1 MMFLK
6 AVSAAKTPGIVTSN
20 LSLYL
25 SAHNPNSYGG
35 SGTTWTDLSTN
46 ANHGTLVNGLTYS
59 SSDGGY
65 FDFDGVNDYVNDGST
80 TGSPFAFGTGA
91 FTFECWVKYDNDT
104 IYHGV
109 LDTRRRTSILSSN
122 FGIADYRD
130 PTNDKFYVYYNN
142 GNIFESTGT
151 LAINTWYHLVLSRA
165 STSTNDTKFYINNVL
180 DKTTTMTQSISDYGN
195 YYVGRNVNDPGTTYS
210 NMKLAQVRTYK
221 GKGLTA
227 AEVKQ
232 NYNAHRRLYGL

>member
-1 MMFLK
+1 MMLLK
-6 AVSAAKTPGIVTSN
+6 AVNAAKTPGIVTSN

-35 SGTTWTDLSTN
+35 SGSTWTDLSTN
-46 ANHGTLVNGLTYS
+46 ANNGTLTNSPSYS

-65 FDFDGVNDYVNDGST
+65 FDFDGVNDFAEDSST
-80 TGSPFAFGTGA
+80 AGTPFGFGTGA
-91 FTFECWVKYDNDT
+91 FTLEYWVKYDNDS
-104 IYHGV
+104 IYHTI
-109 LDTRRRTSILSSN
+109 LDLRRRTSIFSSN
-122 FGIADYRD
+122 FNMADYRD
-130 PTNDKFYVYYNN
+130 LTNDKFYIYYNN

-151 LAINTWYHLVLSRA
+151 LATNTWYHLVLSRA

-180 DKTTTMTQSISDYGN
+180 DKTTTITQSMTDYGG
-195 YYVGRNVNDPGTTYS
+195 YYVGRNVNQTGTTYS
-210 NMKLAQVRTYK
+210 NIKLAQVRTYK
-221 GKGLTA
+221 GKALTA